1 MEIVNVF
8 IRNIKNIGLVKKK
21 INYIFWCYVVI
32 FVVFCVCIILKFL
45 WWVRKNNYDFFDEIV
60 F

>member
-21 INYIFWCYVVI
+21 KEDIFWCYVVI